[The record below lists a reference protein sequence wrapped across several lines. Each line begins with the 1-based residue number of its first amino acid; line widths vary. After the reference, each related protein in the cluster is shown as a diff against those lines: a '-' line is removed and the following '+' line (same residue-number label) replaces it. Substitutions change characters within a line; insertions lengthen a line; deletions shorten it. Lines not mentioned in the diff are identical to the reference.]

1 MNMNEF
7 IQLNGQS
14 HLWKH
19 KDALTT
25 IVGQRIATALIVKY
39 GNEEVWKI
47 ADKLE
52 SVNDLLGDIAFDLDE
67 I

>member
-25 IVGQRIATALIVKY
+25 IVGQRIATALITKY
-39 GNEEVWKI
+39 GNQEVWKI

-52 SVNDLLGDIAFDLDE
+52 SVNDLISDIAFDLDE